1 MFNNIFHLF
10 VKLKIVF
17 ANVVNL
23 FEHTLHSLFYQMHK
37 YVFIY
42 LND

>member
-1 MFNNIFHLF
+1 MF

-37 YVFIY
+37 YVFT
-42 LND
+42 LFNDYANRIII